1 MALSNGGSFWQEDE
15 DSLAFIRVSYLI
27 EDLYEVY

>member
-1 MALSNGGSFWQEDE
+1 MVLSNGGSFYQEDGGL
-15 DSLAFIRVSYLI
+15 LAFIRMSYLI